1 MAGAVKPET
10 GSVRWVRNTTAAL
23 VLVVSA
29 ILGMGVG
36 LTLVTREHLQ
46 GNTQSRAAA
55 AEARLREVGQCLKL
69 LRWTLEPTE
78 AGGALVRAQVL
89 PGRDGRV
96 ALDAHGSRAGEDLL
110 VPEIQTERLVP
121 AVVQEGVPVSLER
134 RLRRV
139 RVGEADSVALR
150 FSCRPPGPQGV
161 FGVIEYNTAAPV
173 EVPDGFGGML
183 RPLPPPSQ

>member
-1 MAGAVKPET
+1 
-10 GSVRWVRNTTAAL
+10 VRNTTAAL

-29 ILGMGVG
+29 LLGVG
-36 LTLVTREHLQ
+36 VGVVLTTRQHLQ
-46 GNTQSRAAA
+46 GTSESRASAA
-55 AEARLREVGQCLKL
+55 DARLREVALCLGL

-78 AGGALVRAQVL
+78 GGGALVRAQVL

-121 AVVQEGVPVSLER
+121 AVVKEGVPVYLER

-150 FSCRPPGPQGV
+150 FSCRPPGPKGV
-161 FGVIEYNTAAPV
+161 FGVIEYNTTVPV
-173 EVPDGFGGML
+173 EVPDGFGGVL
-183 RPLPPPSQ
+183 RPLPPPNP